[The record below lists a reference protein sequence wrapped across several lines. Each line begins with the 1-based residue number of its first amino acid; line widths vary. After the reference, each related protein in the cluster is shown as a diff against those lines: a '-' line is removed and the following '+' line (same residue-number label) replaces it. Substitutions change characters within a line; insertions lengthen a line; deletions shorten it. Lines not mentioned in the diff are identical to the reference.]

1 MVVGEERERARRA
14 VAVAAQSVADA
25 LELVLVDLRPDR
37 RPVGD
42 DADLGSFLRERL
54 GRGIDFGRVRP
65 ELEGWSTRRTAA
77 QVLATPLAGGRATA
91 ATLRAAATAG
101 LRLGPGGSA
110 TVLAGQLAWVA
121 GEAIGYAGAIRSAPA
136 TV

>member
-1 MVVGEERERARRA
+1 MGATPRLAVVMVVGEERERARRA
-14 VAVAAQSVADA
+14 VAAV
-25 LELVLVDLRPDR
+25 
-37 RPVGD
+37 
-42 DADLGSFLRERL
+42 RERPA
-54 GRGIDFGRVRP
+54 RDIDFGRVRP
-65 ELEGWSTRRTAA
+65 ELEGWSTGRTAA

-91 ATLRAAATAG
+91 ATLRAAGAAW

-110 TVLAGQLAWVA
+110 TVLTGQLAWVA